1 MKPRITTPNLCQS
14 RSPSPRTP
22 SLLRNRRLW
31 LITTS
36 YGMLGYFQYLFFY
49 WQEYYFERVLELG
62 KEQARI
68 YATVPTLAMALGMI
82 AGGWLFARLEHARS
96 VRLRHAAVPAV
107 GLAASGVFAL
117 LGSLCNEPAWALVTF
132 SLAMASAGL
141 SEGSFWTTA
150 VEIGGS
156 AGGLSSAIMNT
167 GGNAGGALAPM
178 LTPLL
183 ASYLG
188 WHGGIALASVFCF
201 LGATLWHWIVPQE
214 SPLAL

>member
-1 MKPRITTPNLCQS
+1 
-14 RSPSPRTP
+14 
-22 SLLRNRRLW
+22 
-31 LITTS
+31 
-36 YGMLGYFQYLFFY
+36 

-82 AGGWLFARLEHARS
+82 VGGWLFARLGRSASAR
-96 VRLRHAAVPAV
+96 VRQAAVPAA
-107 GLAASGVFAL
+107 GLAASGTFAVLGIL
-117 LGSLCNEPAWALVTF
+117 LDNPMWALVTF

-141 SEGSFWTTA
+141 SEGFFWTTA

-183 ASYLG
+183 ASHLG
-188 WHGGIALASVFCF
+188 WQGGIALASVFCF
-201 LGATLWHWIVPQE
+201 LGA
-214 SPLAL
+214 AL